1 MENTFE
7 IFHKSVRKGL
17 KNEAGVPQL
26 GFLGHHDLVLR
37 VRPEGGH
44 QTSLQAGPDLV
55 GQVEDCSLL
64 KKLSGFL
71 GYFKDLT
78 VETSPG

>member
-44 QTSLQAGPDLV
+44 ETSLQAGPDLV
-55 GQVEDCSLL
+55 GQVEDCSLI
-64 KKLSGFL
+64 KKL
-71 GYFKDLT
+71 
-78 VETSPG
+78 

>member
-17 KNEAGVPQL
+17 KDEAGVPQL

-55 GQVEDCSLL
+55 G
-64 KKLSGFL
+64 
-71 GYFKDLT
+71 
-78 VETSPG
+78 